1 LRLYSNMKET
11 KNRTVTLAAIA
22 AAAASYLS
30 LPASAFV
37 PSHHV
42 PSSRPVVVVPTG
54 NIIASSSPSPSQLSA
69 STEESASATTADAE
83 PAPQFNGKTILPMR
97 VLSAG
102 LRGHK
107 VAAVYAVLN
116 SSYKKKKAGGDG
128 WEHCEHVGITR
139 DLGDALAT
147 HLAAH
152 GKKDVAHVR
161 AWSFAFPQR
170 AVMEDMASQ
179 WRAKAADAGGNAP
192 NMDWVKDM
200 EAKDKA
206 KREELIRIMEET
218 AVFDDDDEDEDM
230 YYNGEE
236 EGDSSPAALFVDKS
250 ADAAAARDAPPPAEE
265 ANGEEI
271 ISPFASDANLDGS
284 SDDKPL
290 EFNKENV
297 DKVLDEIRPYLIS
310 DGGNVAVDGVD
321 VETKNVYL
329 ILEGACGSCPSST
342 VTMQMGIERV
352 LKENFPGLGEVVQVE
367 DPATAEAKPTELTLE
382 AVQEELN
389 RIRPAIQAM
398 GGTVEIVSVDPLG
411 VVKLDYRGSNKVKQG
426 LELALRDVEFCKHV
440 EFVSQ

>member
-1 LRLYSNMKET
+1 
-11 KNRTVTLAAIA
+11 
-22 AAAASYLS
+22 
-30 LPASAFV
+30 
-37 PSHHV
+37 
-42 PSSRPVVVVPTG
+42 
-54 NIIASSSPSPSQLSA
+54 
-69 STEESASATTADAE
+69 
-83 PAPQFNGKTILPMR
+83 
-97 VLSAG
+97 
-102 LRGHK
+102 
-107 VAAVYAVLN
+107 
-116 SSYKKKKAGGDG
+116 
-128 WEHCEHVGITR
+128 
-139 DLGDALAT
+139 
-147 HLAAH
+147 
-152 GKKDVAHVR
+152 
-161 AWSFAFPQR
+161 
-170 AVMEDMASQ
+170 
-179 WRAKAADAGGNAP
+179 
-192 NMDWVKDM
+192 
-200 EAKDKA
+200 
-206 KREELIRIMEET
+206 
-218 AVFDDDDEDEDM
+218 
-230 YYNGEE
+230 
-236 EGDSSPAALFVDKS
+236 
-250 ADAAAARDAPPPAEE
+250 
-265 ANGEEI
+265 
-271 ISPFASDANLDGS
+271 
-284 SDDKPL
+284 L